1 MIENDTQHTIR
12 LTTNNG
18 LTGYRM
24 NKLEVI
30 GPDANQTLE
39 GVIKVYTR
47 EPAAVND
54 DIDFND
60 QSLIAAAIWKS
71 TTSANNISGVQIVME
86 HTIVNQDIFVVYSVG
101 AGSGNM
107 NYYLELE
114 QIKLDQGEAAVA
126 TLKDMRGSN

>member
-47 EPAAVND
+47 APAAVND